1 MCVCGCGKRQKYT
14 SAATNLISSHR
25 NMYLLLHGV
34 KVPERRGGEG
44 SARGVPRLTGT
55 GVLPEYTEIRWE
67 IQFLWNIL
75 KLEVWLIDAL
85 IAPLSTCPLFTVDSS
100 RCGLDSAMGQCAQR
114 GKKKNPGRRE
124 NIILLSLRG
133 LLLHANR
140 VCS

>member
-1 MCVCGCGKRQKYT
+1 MRV
-14 SAATNLISSHR
+14 L
-25 NMYLLLHGV
+25 
-34 KVPERRGGEG
+34 
-44 SARGVPRLTGT
+44 RLTGT

-114 GKKKNPGRRE
+114 GKKKNLGRRE
-124 NIILLSLRG
+124 NIILPLRRG
-133 LLLHANR
+133 LLLH
-140 VCS
+140 VKSSL